1 MFIIVYGKII
11 HKYLDNRFEIK
22 LSTAFNDGI
31 YLKYEGNAT
40 PFMGYNLIE
49 DLSIIFN
56 VNKKN

>member
-11 HKYLDNRFEIK
+11 HKYLDNRFK

-40 PFMGYNLIE
+40 PFMGYNLE

-56 VNKKN
+56 V

>member
-11 HKYLDNRFEIK
+11 HKYLDNRLSK

-49 DLSIIFN
+49 DLSIILM
-56 VNKKN
+56 

>member
-31 YLKYEGNAT
+31 YLKYEGN
-40 PFMGYNLIE
+40 L
-49 DLSIIFN
+49 LWVII
-56 VNKKN
+56 